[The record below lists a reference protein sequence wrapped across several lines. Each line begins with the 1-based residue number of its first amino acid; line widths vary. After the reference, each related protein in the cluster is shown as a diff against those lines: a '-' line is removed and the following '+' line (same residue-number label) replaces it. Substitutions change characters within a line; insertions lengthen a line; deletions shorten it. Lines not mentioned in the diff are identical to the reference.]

1 VHDENVSRRERFG
14 GSDTEQR
21 NRLIPLEH
29 CHKASTSRDTVDT
42 LGMILAS
49 HLQIATLGE
58 GCVLIGP
65 KQIA

>member
-1 VHDENVSRRERFG
+1 VHDENISWRQRFG

-21 NRLIPLEH
+21 NRLILLEH
-29 CHKASTSRDTVDT
+29 RYKASTPRDTVDT

-58 GCVLIGP
+58 ACVPIGP